1 MQKLFENKKRKNKRV
16 QTYRVNERTK
26 AYKTRNY

>member
-1 MQKLFENKKRKNKRV
+1 MQKQFENKNERIKV
-16 QTYRVNERTK
+16 QTNRVNERTK